1 MHPEQIKAELRI
13 AGTTISI
20 LADELLVAQATVS
33 QVVHGRSNSRRI
45 KERIASAIGRE
56 VDEIWAPKKSLVR
69 TREEIQAQRTAAK
82 AAQHAIN

>member
-20 LADELLVAQATVS
+20 VADELLVAQATVS

-45 KERIASAIGRE
+45 KERIAEIINRP
-56 VDEIWAPKKSLVR
+56 VDEIWEPKKSLNR
-69 TREEIQAQRTAAK
+69 SREEIQAQRTAAR
-82 AAQHAIN
+82 AANQ